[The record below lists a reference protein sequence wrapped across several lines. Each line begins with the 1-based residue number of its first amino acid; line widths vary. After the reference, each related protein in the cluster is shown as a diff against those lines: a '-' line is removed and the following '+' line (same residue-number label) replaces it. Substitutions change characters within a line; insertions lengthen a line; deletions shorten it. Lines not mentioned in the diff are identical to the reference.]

1 LQSNEETQLPA
12 SAKTAFTMPIM
23 APFSDLTG
31 VSGQATVMAFQFGDG
46 FTNMITPASDVL
58 PGIMGL
64 ANSLPEAYSQSGC
77 ENIILG
83 SGIVCM
89 YGKYGKFKPEAQV
102 GP

>member
-1 LQSNEETQLPA
+1 MKKRNFPGY
-12 SAKTAFTMPIM
+12 AKAALTMPIM

-46 FTNMITPASDVL
+46 FTNMITPNSGVL

-83 SGIVCM
+83 PGIICM